1 MLIDGKNWDL
11 LKKGEPPEN
20 PQVLKAMTIGQELW
34 LDFFNEYHL
43 YNFIYQGGSK
53 VKVVVGSAGSG
64 KTHLLRNIEQDARE
78 QGYATVF
85 FSLRD
90 QQFKLNDLPMLY
102 KIIVSHIDKEEL
114 IRGLCRKTASVL
126 GYDRNKYDGSD
137 RLLPQMVE
145 EGMMQVTAE
154 KEIRNTTSQVFKD
167 ADFGSSFSAFTY
179 TLVKERMI
187 HGKNG
192 NLPIALRW
200 LSGEKLERHE
210 RQSTYLF
217 EKLQKSNARYWLNS
231 LVRLLKLAGWN
242 GLVVLIDDVDV
253 ITGRSPDSARFSYTP
268 NAIKDVC
275 ELIRQLID
283 DTELLNSFVLILSGR
298 PSMLLDEK
306 RGFKSYEALWMRLQS
321 GLVPVNR
328 FNPFADIVNMEDFLK
343 ALDDQL
349 ETRLIAKMNL
359 LFQSSGYIRKFREA
373 PPALSPMS
381 GFRAIV
387 TENALLMNKVEE
399 NEHGT
404 V

>member
-1 MLIDGKNWDL
+1 MPIDEKDLDL
-11 LKKGEPPEN
+11 LKKGEPPIH
-20 PQVLKAMTIGQELW
+20 PDVLKAITIGRELW

-53 VKVVVGSAGSG
+53 VKVVVGSEGSG
-64 KTHLLRNIEQDARE
+64 KTHLLRCIEQDARD

-90 QQFKLNDLPMLY
+90 YQFKLNDLPTLY
-102 KIIVSHIDKEEL
+102 KTIVSHIDQEEL

-126 GYDRNKYDGSD
+126 GYDRIKYDGSE

-145 EGMMQVTAE
+145 DGMMQVTAE

-167 ADFGSSFSAFTY
+167 ADFGSSFSAFAY
-179 TLVKERMI
+179 TVVKERMI
-187 HGKNG
+187 RGQNG
-192 NLPIALRW
+192 TLSTALRW

-231 LVRLLKLAGWN
+231 LIRLLKLAGWN

-253 ITGRSPDSARFSYTP
+253 ITSRSPETAHYYYTP

-275 ELIRQLID
+275 EIIRQLID

-298 PSMLLDEK
+298 YPMLEDEK

-321 GLVPVNR
+321 GLVSVNR
-328 FNPFADIVNMEDFLK
+328 FNPFADIVNMDDFLK
-343 ALDDQL
+343 ALGDQL
-349 ETRLIAKMNL
+349 EPKLIAKMNA
-359 LFQSSGYIRKFREA
+359 LFLSAGYERKFREA
-373 PPALSPMS
+373 LPVSSSIS
-381 GFRAIV
+381 GFRAV
-387 TENALLMNKVEE
+387 VMENALLMNKKEG
-399 NEHGT
+399 NGYGT
-404 V
+404 L